1 MYKIAIECHNLENKR
16 WGIGRHLSKI
26 LEEISKKSELTKEF
40 RFYLYFKGAIPSDPH
55 LNNPIFIK
63 KVLKLPLLRPSYNI
77 FFHILLPLACLRD
90 KINATFF
97 PGFML
102 PAFFLGRSL
111 VVLTNDIYYEY
122 KTGNLPLRYRLGYML
137 FSNWAARRATKIT
150 TFTETAKKEVSQIFK
165 IKPERIVVNYLG
177 IDQKR
182 SFTEHKSP
190 STTYLL
196 YTGQAFPRRRAKETI
211 QAFEIIAPKFPDLKL
226 VLVGQDKYNP
236 PILNSLVRE
245 TNQRLGGERVM
256 HYDYIEKDEDLRS
269 LVAGAKLFIYIS
281 TSEAM
286 GLPPL
291 EALALGTPP
300 LVKDNELNKE
310 IYEGNAF
317 YVQDEINP
325 RQIALAIEQALSNRE
340 KTERIIQ
347 NSQRIVSKFDWSKH
361 TEKLLQIFR
370 ELCLTH

>member
-1 MYKIAIECHNLENKR
+1 
-16 WGIGRHLSKI
+16 
-26 LEEISKKSELTKEF
+26 
-40 RFYLYFKGAIPSDPH
+40 
-55 LNNPIFIK
+55 
-63 KVLKLPLLRPSYNI
+63 
-77 FFHILLPLACLRD
+77 
-90 KINATFF
+90 
-97 PGFML
+97 
-102 PAFFLGRSL
+102 
-111 VVLTNDIYYEY
+111 
-122 KTGNLPLRYRLGYML
+122 
-137 FSNWAARRATKIT
+137 
-150 TFTETAKKEVSQIFK
+150 
-165 IKPERIVVNYLG
+165 
-177 IDQKR
+177 
-182 SFTEHKSP
+182 
-190 STTYLL
+190 
-196 YTGQAFPRRRAKETI
+196 
-211 QAFEIIAPKFPDLKL
+211 
-226 VLVGQDKYNP
+226 
-236 PILNSLVRE
+236 
-245 TNQRLGGERVM
+245 M